1 MRPEM
6 NLPTTNVYVYHDG
19 IIYDGM
25 KQVNI
30 SGIPFRDFRE
40 RDKYYVDKS
49 LLIKD
54 ILDTNPGGVHVY
66 TRPRRFGKTTNITML
81 DAFFNM
87 QYKGNTWFDGLAI
100 SEFPK
105 FDPYR
110 NAFPVVYID
119 LKDADP
125 RDYDLFIE
133 SLNSIIIR
141 TFKRFGTEL
150 SSDVVMRSESLLLD
164 RIYSKKASEDDL
176 RDSVLTLCEILQRY
190 HGRTSIVLIDEYDR
204 ALTDSFGTETQ
215 KRVIDFLSGF
225 FSTTLKSNRNL
236 QMAYVTG
243 VMQVA
248 KAGMF
253 SGLNNIS
260 INNIAS
266 TTSDERF
273 GFTESEVRGI
283 LDYFGNPEKFEE
295 VREWYDGYRFG
306 DAEVYNP
313 FSVMLYVQ
321 NGFVTSRN
329 LPLNWMVGRAD
340 SRSIDTVSRLIA
352 GETAE
357 TDLHFEITYEDLIH
371 LRERDLYSLMVMTG
385 YLKSVSTE
393 GGYLVSIPN
402 KEVMEDLDTIMSNN
416 SPQVNDRLFP
426 EFCRA
431 MLEGSATDMEPLL
444 NDILAGGNYLNLNK
458 EYAYELVLMTMTRGI
473 IRNCDVRT
481 ERQEGN
487 GRTDMILTPKTD
499 GYPPIVIELKTT
511 DRIDGL
517 DAAVQDALHQI
528 HDRRYYN
535 GMKGKVILYGIAFCG
550 VVAKVG
556 TETLDLR

>member
-1 MRPEM
+1 
-6 NLPTTNVYVYHDG
+6 
-19 IIYDGM
+19 M

-87 QYKGNTWFDGLAI
+87 QYKVNTWFDGLAI

-141 TFKRFGTEL
+141 TFKRFDTEL
-150 SSDVVMRSESLLLD
+150 NSDVVMRSESLLLD

-176 RDSVLTLCEILQRY
+176 CDSVLTLCEILQRY
-190 HGRTSIVLIDEYDR
+190 HGRRSIVLIDEYDR

-283 LDYFGNPEKFEE
+283 LDYFGHPEKFEE

-321 NGFVTSRN
+321 NGFVAKGYWAGTSRN

-385 YLKSVSTE
+385 YLKSMSTE

-426 EFCRA
+426 EFCRT
-431 MLEGSATDMEPLL
+431 MLEGKATDMEPLL

-473 IRNCDVRT
+473 IRNYDVRT

-487 GRTDMILTPKTD
+487 GRTDIILTPKTD
-499 GYPPIVIELKTT
+499 GYPPIIIELKTT

-556 TETLDLR
+556 TETLDL

>member
-1 MRPEM
+1 MFITAERIH
-6 NLPTTNVYVYHDG
+6 LV
-19 IIYDGM
+19 M
-25 KQVNI
+25 KQVDT
-30 SGIPFRDFRE
+30 SGLSFQDIRE
-40 RDKYYVDKS
+40 DGKYYVDKT
-49 LLIKD
+49 LLLKD
-54 ILDTNPGGVHVY
+54 MLDTNDRGVYLY

-81 DAFFNM
+81 DAFFNIE
-87 QYKGNTWFDGLAI
+87 YKGNTWFDGLAI
-100 SEFPK
+100 SEFPEYER
-105 FDPYR
+105 YR

-119 LKDADP
+119 LKDVTATS
-125 RDYDLFIE
+125 YDQFLEAMGATISMTLARFINV
-133 SLNSIIIR
+133 LR
-141 TFKRFGTEL
+141 
-150 SSDVVMRSESLLLD
+150 SDVVLEHESD
-164 RIYSKKASEDDL
+164 RFNRIFRNEASEIDL
-176 RDSVLTLCEILQRY
+176 RMSIRTLSDLLERY
-190 HGRTSIVLIDEYDR
+190 YSRKVIVLIDEYDR
-204 ALTDSFGTETQ
+204 AVTDSFGSEIQ
-215 KRVIDFLSGF
+215 ERIMKFLGEF
-225 FSTTLKSNRNL
+225 FSATFKSNGSL
-236 QMAYVTG
+236 QMAYITG

-248 KAGMF
+248 RAGMF
-253 SGLNNIS
+253 SGLNNIT
-260 INNIAS
+260 INNVAS

-283 LDYFGNPEKFEE
+283 LDYFGHPERFEE

-321 NGFVTSRN
+321 NGFVAKGYWAGTSRN

-416 SPQVNDRLFP
+416 SPQVNDRLFLK
-426 EFCRA
+426 FCRA
-431 MLEGSATDMEPLL
+431 MLEGMAADMEPLL

-473 IRNCDVRT
+473 IRNYDVRT

-517 DAAVQDALHQI
+517 DAAVRDALHQI

-535 GMKGKVILYGIAFCG
+535 GMSGKVILYGIAFCG

-556 TETLDLR
+556 TETLDL

>member
-1 MRPEM
+1 
-6 NLPTTNVYVYHDG
+6 
-19 IIYDGM
+19 M

-30 SGIPFRDFRE
+30 SGIPFRDIRD

-54 ILDTNPGGVHVY
+54 ILDTNPGSVLVY

-87 QYKGNTWFDGLAI
+87 QYKGNTRFDGLAI
-100 SEFPK
+100 SEFPEY
-105 FDPYR
+105 DRYR

-125 RDYDLFIE
+125 RDYNLFIE

-141 TFKRFGTEL
+141 TFKRFDTEL

-190 HGRTSIVLIDEYDR
+190 HGRRSIVLIDEYDR

-273 GFTESEVRGI
+273 GFTES
-283 LDYFGNPEKFEE
+283 
-295 VREWYDGYRFG
+295 
-306 DAEVYNP
+306 
-313 FSVMLYVQ
+313 
-321 NGFVTSRN
+321 
-329 LPLNWMVGRAD
+329 
-340 SRSIDTVSRLIA
+340 
-352 GETAE
+352 
-357 TDLHFEITYEDLIH
+357 
-371 LRERDLYSLMVMTG
+371 
-385 YLKSVSTE
+385 
-393 GGYLVSIPN
+393 
-402 KEVMEDLDTIMSNN
+402 
-416 SPQVNDRLFP
+416 
-426 EFCRA
+426 
-431 MLEGSATDMEPLL
+431 
-444 NDILAGGNYLNLNK
+444 
-458 EYAYELVLMTMTRGI
+458 
-473 IRNCDVRT
+473 
-481 ERQEGN
+481 GN
-487 GRTDMILTPKTD
+487 GTTATASAMPRCTTPS
-499 GYPPIVIELKTT
+499 
-511 DRIDGL
+511 
-517 DAAVQDALHQI
+517 A
-528 HDRRYYN
+528 
-535 GMKGKVILYGIAFCG
+535 
-550 VVAKVG
+550 
-556 TETLDLR
+556 

>member
-1 MRPEM
+1 
-6 NLPTTNVYVYHDG
+6 
-19 IIYDGM
+19 M
-25 KQVNI
+25 KQVSTGGMTFQDI
-30 SGIPFRDFRE
+30 RD

-54 ILDTNPGGVHVY
+54 MLEKGDGDVYLY

-125 RDYDLFIE
+125 KDYDLFIE

-141 TFKRFGTEL
+141 TFKRFDTEL

-176 RDSVLTLCEILQRY
+176 RDSVLTLCEILQMY
-190 HGRTSIVLIDEYDR
+190 HGRRSIVLIDEYDR
-204 ALTDSFGTETQ
+204 ALTDSFGTDTQ

-266 TTSDERF
+266 TISDERF
-273 GFTESEVRGI
+273 GFTESEVRGV
-283 LDYFGNPEKFEE
+283 LDYFGHPEKFKE

-321 NGFVTSRN
+321 NGFVAKGYWAGTSRN

-431 MLEGSATDMEPLL
+431 MLEGRATDMEPLL
-444 NDILAGGNYLNLNK
+444 NDIMAGGNYLNLNK

-473 IRNCDVRT
+473 IRNYDVRT

-535 GMKGKVILYGIAFCG
+535 GMSGKVILYGIAFCG

-556 TETLDLR
+556 AETLDL

>member
-1 MRPEM
+1 
-6 NLPTTNVYVYHDG
+6 
-19 IIYDGM
+19 M

-87 QYKGNTWFDGLAI
+87 QYKGNTRFDGLAI
-100 SEFPK
+100 SEFPEY
-105 FDPYR
+105 DRYR

-141 TFKRFGTEL
+141 TFKRFDTEL

-190 HGRTSIVLIDEYDR
+190 HGRRSIVLIDEYDR

-283 LDYFGNPEKFEE
+283 LDYFGHPEKFEE

-321 NGFVTSRN
+321 NGFVAKGYWAGTSRN

-431 MLEGSATDMEPLL
+431 MLEGRATDMEPLL

-473 IRNCDVRT
+473 IRNYDVRT

-487 GRTDMILTPKTD
+487 GRTDMILTPKTEE
-499 GYPPIVIELKTT
+499 YPPIVIELKTADGT
-511 DRIDGL
+511 DGL
-517 DAAVQDALHQI
+517 DASVQDALHQI

-535 GMKGKVILYGIAFCG
+535 GMKGKVILYGVAFCG

-556 TETLDLR
+556 TETLDL